1 MCRFLHHC
9 DVNRISQFPFVY
21 SPRFGLQNDPLSV
34 HAALFPSL
42 ADATAPSG
50 SASTDI
56 WVFRVANSPSQ
67 WVFFQAGCCSLRSP
81 RTVHPFARKGR
92 LFGTSTLP
100 LGRPL
105 SPSVLHLRITALSVP
120 LSSTSPLACQSLSRP
135 PLHRPISPSLVH
147 LSTGLSVPLSS
158 TSPQTCQSLSR
169 PPTSPQVC
177 QSLSRLPLHMSVS
190 PSLVH
195 LSTDLSVLLLSTYLS
210 TGLSVPLSSTSP
222 QPCQSLSRPTL
233 HRPVSPSLVH
243 LSTDLSVPLSST
255 SSQVCQSLSR
265 PPTSPQTYQSLAR
278 PHLHTSPH
286 PMRLSLHMNR
296 GCLVGDSLSLHSVFC
311 RASPCIDSCALLTVL
326 SSKNLPVLNTLSSE
340 VASLH

>member
-1 MCRFLHHC
+1 MPLR
-9 DVNRISQFPFVY
+9 
-21 SPRFGLQNDPLSV
+21 PRGVQ
-34 HAALFPSL
+34 ALTSGCL
-42 ADATAPSG
+42 GSRTARHSG
-50 SASTDI
+50 SLSRLGA
-56 WVFRVANSPSQ
+56 
-67 WVFFQAGCCSLRSP
+67 CSLRSP

-120 LSSTSPLACQSLSRP
+120 LSSTSPQACQSLSRP
-135 PLHRPISPSLVH
+135 PLHRP
-147 LSTGLSVPLSS
+147 
-158 TSPQTCQSLSR
+158 
-169 PPTSPQVC
+169 
-177 QSLSRLPLHMSVS
+177 VS

-195 LSTDLSVLLLSTYLS
+195 LF
-210 TGLSVPLSSTSP
+210 TG
-222 QPCQSLSRPTL
+222 
-233 HRPVSPSLVH
+233 
-243 LSTDLSVPLSST
+243 LSVPLSST

-286 PMRLSLHMNR
+286 PMHLSLHMNR

-311 RASPCIDSCALLTVL
+311 RASPCIDSCTLLTVL